1 MPFARLR
8 SLPLIIGASVLL
20 RLDKVSLAYGSRPLL
35 DQVSLQLDEGERVGL
50 VGRNG
55 EGKSSLLRLVRH
67 EAEPDAGSLWLRPG
81 ARVAHLAQDIAL
93 LTGETVAQIVT
104 AGLPQQGQ
112 ALAEYQTLAAQGL
125 HTQAQ
130 RRRLDELHHAL
141 DAADGW
147 QLARRVATVSSR
159 LQLDPTA
166 RFDELSGGWRRRA
179 LLARALVS
187 QPDILLLDEPTNH
200 LDIEAIEWLEQFL
213 LEFAGALLFVSH
225 DRAFINRLA
234 TRIVELDRGNLTVT
248 LGSFDD
254 YARNKTQQL
263 QVEAQHQALFDK
275 KLAQEEAWIRKGVE
289 ARRTRNEGRVRA
301 LYQLRAQRRARRE
314 RTGSIELEQPTA
326 GDSGAMVFEAERL
339 GIEFDGRAVIRDFSG
354 RIMRGDRIGLVGP
367 NGAGKSTLIKAL
379 LGETPVQHGR
389 VRSGSRLE
397 VAYYDQERAQL
408 NLDESVM
415 QNISGRNDQLIVN
428 GRSRHV
434 SGYLQDFLFR
444 PEQLHTPA
452 RALSGGERNRLLLAR
467 LFAQPANVLVMDEPT
482 NDLDIDTLELVEEYV
497 AEFPGTLLLVSHDRT
512 FLDHV
517 VTSLL
522 VFEGNGVVREFVGGY
537 NDWVRYRRQREP
549 DRREQPDATAPGGA
563 WTAATPGV
571 IDQVTGRSPKAR
583 KLSYKDQRE
592 LTALPERLQCL
603 EAEKGRIE
611 AELADAAL
619 YRGSQNALHERL
631 QRLAAISDEL
641 EGGYARWTELETQ
654 AGRS

>member
-1 MPFARLR
+1 
-8 SLPLIIGASVLL
+8 VLL

-35 DQVSLQLDEGERVGL
+35 DRVSLQLAEGERVGL

-67 EAEPDAGSLWLRPG
+67 EAEPDAGSLWVKPG
-81 ARVAHLAQDIAL
+81 ARVAHLAQDAVL
-93 LTGETVAQIVT
+93 HTDESVAQIVSG
-104 AGLPQQGQ
+104 GLPHQHG
-112 ALAEYQTLAAQGL
+112 ALAEYQTLAAQGV
-125 HTQAQ
+125 HSQRQ

-141 DAADGW
+141 DAAGGW
-147 QLARRVATVSSR
+147 QLERRVATVISR
-159 LQLDPTA
+159 LQLDPGA
-166 RFDELSGGWRRRA
+166 RFDALSGGWRRRA

-187 QPDILLLDEPTNH
+187 EPDILLLDEPTNH

-213 LEFAGALLFVSH
+213 LDFAGALLFVSH

-234 TRIVELDRGNLTVT
+234 TRIVELDRGYLTAT
-248 LGSFDD
+248 LGNFDD
-254 YARNKTQQL
+254 YARIKAQQL
-263 QVEAQHQALFDK
+263 AAEAQQQALFDK

-314 RTGSIELEQPTA
+314 RSGSIELEQHLATE
-326 GDSGAMVFEAERL
+326 SGALVFEAEHL
-339 GIEFDGRAVIRDFSG
+339 GVEFDGRTVIRDFSG

-379 LGETPVQHGR
+379 LGEIAIQHGQ
-389 VRSGSRLE
+389 VRRGSRLE

-415 QNISGRNDQLIVN
+415 QNISGRNDQVIVN
-428 GRSRHV
+428 GSSRHV

-517 VTSLL
+517 VTGLL
-522 VFEGNGVVREFVGGY
+522 VFEGDGVVGEFVGGY
-537 NDWVRYRRQREP
+537 NDWIRYRRQR
-549 DRREQPDATAPGGA
+549 DAQQREQRDPVPPAGA
-563 WTAATPGV
+563 LAASAG
-571 IDQVTGRSPKAR
+571 ISPKAR

-592 LTALPERLQCL
+592 LSTLPERLQGL

-611 AELADAAL
+611 AELAEGQL
-619 YRGSQNALHERL
+619 YRGSQDTLQERL
-631 QRLAAISDEL
+631 QRLAAISVEI
-641 EGGYARWTELETQ
+641 EGGYARWSELD
-654 AGRS
+654 ALAASN